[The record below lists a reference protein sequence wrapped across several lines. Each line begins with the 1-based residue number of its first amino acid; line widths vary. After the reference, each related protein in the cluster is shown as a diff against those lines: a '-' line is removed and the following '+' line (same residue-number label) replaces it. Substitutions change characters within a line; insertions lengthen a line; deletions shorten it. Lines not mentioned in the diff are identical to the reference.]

1 MKIGLSLPQAGV
13 NATRENVIK
22 FAQAAE
28 KENFDSLWVL
38 ERLLYPINPQTK
50 YPGTTNGIMP
60 EEWKNIYDP
69 INLLIFVAAITNKIL
84 LGTGVL
90 DVPFHNPVVLGREFA
105 TLDVLSQGRTI
116 VGLGIGWLKDEY
128 QTSNIPFENRGARQT
143 EFLEA
148 MKRVWTDDVVEFH
161 GKFYNIPASKIGP
174 KPVQKPH
181 PKILLGGFSPKTFQ
195 RIAKYANGWLGV
207 VGAPIEQL
215 GQIIQAIRQEVEK
228 AGKNPDEFEMSTLA
242 HPHISQTSL
251 GENRMPMTGTI
262 EEIGSDIAKLKE
274 VGFNRVVLS
283 GSAGEGFSVEKR
295 IELAKD
301 LSKFAN

>member
-1 MKIGLSLPQAGV
+1 MKVGLSLPQAGT
-13 NATRENVIK
+13 NATRENIIK

-38 ERLLYPINPQTK
+38 ERLLWPINPQSK
-50 YPGTTNGIMP
+50 YPGSADGIMP
-60 EEWKNIYDP
+60 KEWQNIYDP
-69 INLLIFVAAITNKIL
+69 INLLCFVAGNTSKIL

-105 TLDVLSQGRTI
+105 TLDVLSQGRAI
-116 VGLGIGWLKDEY
+116 AGLGIGWSKDEY
-128 QTSNIPFENRGARQT
+128 QTSNIPYEKRGLRQE

-148 MKRVWTDDVVEFH
+148 MKKVWTDDVVEFN
-161 GKFYNIPASKIGP
+161 GQFYKIPPSKIGP

-195 RIAKYANGWLGV
+195 RIAKFANGWLGV
-207 VGAPIEQL
+207 VGAPIDQL
-215 GQIIQAIRQEVEK
+215 GQVVSAIKQEVEK
-228 AGKNPDEFEMSTLA
+228 AGKNPDDFDMSTFSF
-242 HPHISQTSL
+242 PQVSQTSL
-251 GENRMPMTGTI
+251 GNNRMPMTGTI
-262 EEIGSDIAKLKE
+262 EEIGSDIVRLNE
-274 VGFNRVVLS
+274 VGFNRIVL
-283 GSAGEGFSVEKR
+283 GQSAGEGFSVDKA

>member
-1 MKIGLSLPQAGV
+1 M
-13 NATRENVIK
+13 
-22 FAQAAE
+22 
-28 KENFDSLWVL
+28 
-38 ERLLYPINPQTK
+38 
-50 YPGTTNGIMP
+50 MP

-69 INLLIFVAAITNKIL
+69 INLLSFVAANTNKIL

-90 DVPFHNPVVLGREFA
+90 NVPFHNPVVLGREFA

-116 VGLGIGWLKDEY
+116 AGLGIGWLKDEY
-128 QTSNIPFENRGARQT
+128 QTSNVPFEKRGAREE

-207 VGAPIEQL
+207 VRGPIDQL

-242 HPHISQTSL
+242 HPHVNQTSL
-251 GENRMPMTGTI
+251 GEKRMPMTGTI

-283 GSAGEGFSVEKR
+283 GSAGKGFSVEKR

-301 LSKFAN
+301 LSKFVN

>member
-1 MKIGLSLPQAGV
+1 MKIGLSLPQAGI

-38 ERLLYPINPQTK
+38 ERLLWPINPQTK
-50 YPGTTNGIMP
+50 YPGSADGIMP
-60 EEWKNIYDP
+60 EEWKTIYDP
-69 INLLIFVAAITNKIL
+69 INLLSYVAANTAKIL
-84 LGTGVL
+84 LGTGVI

-105 TLDVLSQGRTI
+105 TLDVLSEGRTI
-116 VGLGIGWLKDEY
+116 AGLGIGWSKDEY
-128 QTSNIPFENRGARQT
+128 QTSNVPYENKGARED

-148 MKRVWTDDVVEFH
+148 MKKVWTDDVVEFK
-161 GKFYNIPASKIGP
+161 GQFYNIPASKIGP

-181 PKILLGGFSPKTFQ
+181 PKILLGGFSLKTFQ

-207 VGAPIEQL
+207 VRGPIDQL
-215 GQIIQAIRQEVEK
+215 GQIIQVIKQEVEK

-242 HPHISQTSL
+242 HPHVNPTSL
-251 GENRMPMTGTI
+251 GEKRMPMTGTI

-283 GSAGEGFSVEKR
+283 GSAGKEFSVEKR

-301 LSKFAN
+301 LSKFVN

>member
-1 MKIGLSLPQAGV
+1 MKVGLSLPQAGI

-38 ERLLYPINPQTK
+38 ERLLWPIEPQSM
-50 YPGTTNGIMP
+50 YPGSTDGIMP
-60 EEWKNIYDP
+60 KEWQTIYDP
-69 INLLIFVAAITNKIL
+69 INLLSFVAANTSKIF
-84 LGTGVL
+84 LGTGVI

-116 VGLGIGWLKDEY
+116 VGLGIGWSKDEY
-128 QTSNIPFENRGARQT
+128 QTSNVPFEKKGARQD

-148 MKRVWTDDVVEFH
+148 MKKVWTDDVVEFK
-161 GKFYNIPASKIGP
+161 GQFYNIPPSKIGP

-207 VGAPIEQL
+207 VGVPIDQL

-228 AGKNPDEFEMSTLA
+228 VGKNPDDFDMSTLSF
-242 HPHISQTSL
+242 PQVSQISL
-251 GENRMPMTGTI
+251 GDNRMPMTGTI
-262 EEIGSDIAKLKE
+262 E
-274 VGFNRVVLS
+274 
-283 GSAGEGFSVEKR
+283 
-295 IELAKD
+295 
-301 LSKFAN
+301 

>member
-50 YPGTTNGIMP
+50 YPGSADGMMP

-69 INLLIFVAAITNKIL
+69 INLLSFVAANTNKIL
-84 LGTGVL
+84 LGTGVI
-90 DVPFHNPVVLGREFA
+90 DVLFHNPVVLGREFA

-116 VGLGIGWLKDEY
+116 AGLGIGWLKDEY
-128 QTSNIPFENRGARQT
+128 QTSNVPFERRGARQD
-143 EFLEA
+143 EFIQA

-207 VGAPIEQL
+207 VGVSIEQL

-242 HPHISQTSL
+242 HPHVNQTSL
-251 GENRMPMTGTI
+251 GEKRMPMTGTI

-283 GSAGEGFSVEKR
+283 GSAGKGFSVEKR

-301 LSKFAN
+301 LSKFVN

>member
-1 MKIGLSLPQAGV
+1 
-13 NATRENVIK
+13 
-22 FAQAAE
+22 
-28 KENFDSLWVL
+28 
-38 ERLLYPINPQTK
+38 
-50 YPGTTNGIMP
+50 
-60 EEWKNIYDP
+60 
-69 INLLIFVAAITNKIL
+69 
-84 LGTGVL
+84 
-90 DVPFHNPVVLGREFA
+90 LGREFA

-128 QTSNIPFENRGARQT
+128 QTSNIPFENKGARQA

-242 HPHISQTSL
+242 HPHVNQTSL

-262 EEIGSDIAKLKE
+262 EEIGSDITKLKE